1 MKCYRKSFYSGVV
14 VIVMIGFVSSV
25 SACRGGSVSMMVI
38 GGINV
43 WGDCFT

>member
-1 MKCYRKSFYSGVV
+1 MECSRKSLYSGVV
-14 VIVMIGFVSSV
+14 AVMIGFVSSV

>member
-1 MKCYRKSFYSGVV
+1 MKCYRKSLDSGVV
-14 VIVMIGFVSSV
+14 TVMIGFVSGV

-43 WGDCFT
+43 WGDYFT